1 MKTLPYLLLLSLC
14 FACSTKP
21 KEETAQAVVDHY
33 AALPANFAEVL
44 KAHGGLEKWR
54 SFKALEYDLTNLQ
67 NPAKSEHYTLDLLNR
82 KDLTQADS
90 FKIGFDGQQVWVA
103 PRLKAFKGPS
113 ARFYH
118 NLFSYFFTVPFI
130 LADPG
135 AQYSNDTLT
144 VDGKLYD
151 VIDVSFQ
158 AGIGDADKDTYRLLI
173 DPASKKLEKLLYTVT
188 YFSGEANQN
197 YNGLSYSDFTN
208 VNGLLLPTRLTGYK
222 YEAGKLTEKRYEV
235 TFANIQL
242 KTESP
247 DQALFAMPAESEI
260 DTLKAH

>member
-1 MKTLPYLLLLSLC
+1 MKALSFLL
-14 FACSTKP
+14 FIFVFFGCSTQP
-21 KEETAQAVVDHY
+21 KEETAPEVVDHY
-33 AALPANFAEVL
+33 ASLPAHFADVL
-44 KAHGGLEKWR
+44 KTHGGLEKWR
-54 SFKALEYDLTNLQ
+54 SFRTLEYDLTNLQ

-158 AGIGDADKDTYRLLI
+158 EGVGDADKDTYRLLI
-173 DPASKKLEKLLYTVT
+173 DPTSKKLEKLLYTVS
-188 YFSGEANQN
+188 YFSGTANQN
-197 YNGLSYSDFTN
+197 YNGLSYSDFTE

-222 YEAGKLTEKRYEV
+222 YESGKLAEKRYEV

-242 KTESP
+242 KEESP
-247 DQALFAMPAESEI
+247 DQALFEMPAGAEI
-260 DTLKAH
+260 DSLKRK

>member
-1 MKTLPYLLLLSLC
+1 MKTLPYLLVLFAF
-14 FACSTKP
+14 FACSPKP
-21 KEETAQAVVDHY
+21 QEETTAAIDHY
-33 AALPANFAEVL
+33 ASLPAGFAEVL

-54 SFKALEYDLTNLQ
+54 DFKTLEYDLTNLQ
-67 NPAKSEHYTLDLLNR
+67 NPAKTEHYTLDLLNR

-90 FKIGFDGQQVWVA
+90 FKIGFDGEQVWVA

-130 LADPG
+130 VADPG
-135 AQYSNDTLT
+135 AQYRNDTLT

-151 VIDVSFQ
+151 VIDISFQ
-158 AGIGDADKDTYRLLI
+158 EGIGDADKDTYRLLI
-173 DPASKKLEKLLYTVT
+173 DPASKKMEKLLYTIT

-197 YNGLSYSDFTN
+197 YNGLSYSDFAE

-222 YEAGKLTEKRYEV
+222 YEGGKLTEKRYEI

-242 KTESP
+242 KTDSP

-260 DTLKAH
+260 DTLKTK